1 MDINGELSI
10 QFFPDEGSGS
20 AGNLWRPTSVPRSQL
35 SYQWLV
41 IEFWESYDDAGATVD
56 AEYTGGT
63 ITISYS
69 TASDC
74 NGNGVVMP
82 ANSAPTQ
89 TGAAVCSTSA
99 KA

>member
-1 MDINGELSI
+1 M
-10 QFFPDEGSGS
+10 
-20 AGNLWRPTSVPRSQL
+20 
-35 SYQWLV
+35 

-63 ITISYS
+63 ITISYG

-74 NGNGVVMP
+74 NGNGVDMP
-82 ANSAPTQ
+82 ANSAPTP
-89 TGAAVCSTSA
+89 TVTAAVCSTSA